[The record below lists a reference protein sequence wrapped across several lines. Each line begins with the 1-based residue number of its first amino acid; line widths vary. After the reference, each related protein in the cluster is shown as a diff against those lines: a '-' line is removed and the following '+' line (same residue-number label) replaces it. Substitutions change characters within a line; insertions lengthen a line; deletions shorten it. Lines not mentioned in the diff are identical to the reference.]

1 MPLQSRLLSQDVHLD
16 ALVCGCDTVAIGAMD
31 ARLEA
36 GVKIPSSVRLI
47 GYDGIDLARYLR
59 IPLSTMAQPLYA
71 VGLSGIEILLDRIH
85 FPQMPVRKLVLKSEL
100 AVRQSTHA

>member
-1 MPLQSRLLSQDVHLD
+1 MPLQSRLLSQGVHFD
-16 ALVCGCDTVAIGAMD
+16 ALVCDCDTVAIGAMD

-36 GVKIPSSVRLI
+36 GVKIPASVRLI
-47 GYDGIDLARYLR
+47 GYGGIDLARYLR

-71 VGLSGIEILLDRIH
+71 IGLSGIEILLDRIL

-100 AVRQSTHA
+100 VIRQSTHA

>member
-1 MPLQSRLLSQDVHLD
+1 MRFDS
-16 ALVCGCDTVAIGAMD
+16 LVCGCDTVAIGAMD
-31 ARLEA
+31 ALLEA

-71 VGLSGIEILLDRIH
+71 IGLNGIEILLDRIH
-85 FPQMPVRKLVLKSEL
+85 FLQMPVRKLVLKSEL
-100 AVRQSTHA
+100 VVRQSTHA

>member
-1 MPLQSRLLSQDVHLD
+1 MPLQSRLLSQGVHLD
-16 ALVCGCDTVAIGAMD
+16 ALVCGCDTVSIGAMD

-36 GVKIPSSVRLI
+36 GVKIPASVRLI
-47 GYDGIDLARYLR
+47 GYGGIDLAHYLR

-71 VGLSGIEILLDRIH
+71 VGLSGIEILLDRIL

-100 AVRQSTHA
+100 VIRQSTHA